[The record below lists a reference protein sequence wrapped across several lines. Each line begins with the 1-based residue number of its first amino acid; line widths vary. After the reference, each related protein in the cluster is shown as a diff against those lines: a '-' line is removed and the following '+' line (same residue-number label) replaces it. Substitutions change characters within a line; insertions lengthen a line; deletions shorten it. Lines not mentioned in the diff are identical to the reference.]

1 MIDEITG
8 KQEKITWL
16 VEQIKDLE
24 R

>member
-16 VEQIKDLE
+16 MEQIKDLE